1 MDTITSAY
9 SHQCTSTYPCQ
20 YTSAYSRQCT
30 STYSHQCT
38 STYSHQ
44 CISTYSHQC
53 ISAYPRHKLT
63 SRSIKVI
70 SSSKH
75 VLPCLIMYSLA
86 TCTVKQTPLFLN
98 TFWTAVHT
106 YIHTYIYN
114 EAQDEIRA
122 AITQQAV
129 RKKEIYTFFKDCFVT
144 NLQALYQSS
153 NVQYKNFHGKPT
165 FLLTFLT
172 FHTLRGS
179 LDTNFS
185 HP

>member
-1 MDTITSAY
+1 MDNITSAY
-9 SHQCTSTYPCQ
+9 SRQCTSAYPCQ

-30 STYSHQCT
+30 STYSRQCT

-44 CISTYSHQC
+44 CTSAYSHQC
-53 ISAYPRHKLT
+53 TSAYPHHKLT
-63 SRSIKVI
+63 SHSIKVI

-98 TFWTAVHT
+98 IFGLPCTHT
-106 YIHTYIYN
+106 YIHN
-114 EAQDEIRA
+114 EAQDEIQA

-144 NLQALYQSS
+144 NLQVLYQSS